1 MWSAYCRIRRPFAP
15 FDLRA
20 AAISVWLMPRIRK
33 SSAITDWSASSVA
46 GSAAEST
53 SNTPC
58 PGTVHLII
66 IWPSRCVRRSPCGT
80 KSLVEL
86 AALCHTFQTLQHDL
100 DFFHI
105 PLGNLTYQFFSYT
118 LCGLPLRRVLN

>member
-15 FDLRA
+15 FALRA

-33 SSAITDWSASSVA
+33 SSAITDWSALSVA

-53 SNTPC
+53 SITQC
-58 PGTVHLII
+58 PSTVHLII
-66 IWPSRCVRRSPCGT
+66 ILSSRCARRSICGT
-80 KSLVEL
+80 KPLVEL

-105 PLGNLTYQFFSYT
+105 LVGNLTYQFFSYT
-118 LCGLPLRRVLN
+118 LCGRPRGVFN